1 MKNRGIFTIGV
12 VLTVLMIFV
21 GVFVFKASGSN
32 DSVSVEGCN
41 PYNVE
46 IKKGEKENSVEITW
60 KSKTRCS
67 AYILYGTEMKNLNL
81 VAIDL
86 EGDFRGKNHKVVI
99 NSLLSSKT
107 YFFSIVS
114 GGTTYGKDGLPIS
127 FSISSL

>member
-1 MKNRGIFTIGV
+1 MKNRGVFTIV
-12 VLTVLMIFV
+12 VILAILMIFI
-21 GVFVFKASGSN
+21 GIFVFKASGSK
-32 DSVSVEGCN
+32 DSISVEGCN

-46 IKKGEKENSVEITW
+46 IKKADMDNSVEISC
-60 KSKTRCS
+60 KSKARCS

-86 EGDFRGKNHKVVI
+86 ENDFRGREHKVII

-114 GGTTYGKDGLPIS
+114 DGITYGKDGLPIS

>member
-1 MKNRGIFTIGV
+1 MKNRWIFTIGI
-12 VLTVLMIFV
+12 VLSVLMIFV
-21 GVFVFKASGSN
+21 GIFVFKVSGSN
-32 DSVSVEGCN
+32 NSVSVEGCN

-46 IKKGEKENSVEITW
+46 IKNGENGNSVEISW
-60 KSKTRCS
+60 KSKSKCS

-86 EGDFRGKNHKVVI
+86 EGDFMGKNHKVVI

-107 YFFSIVS
+107 YFFSIIS